1 MAPVAQKK
9 LKLYA
14 PRVGRGASP
23 SLRRRRRAF
32 YATAAFRAFSRGD
45 QRMAQAHVAF
55 ALNNGARLGDLARAG
70 RQVIKDEAQLDGWLA
85 LLNASPSYSARAR
98 LMQMSKA
105 LAQRYGAAPFSEVE
119 VGVVVGDNDPQVA
132 AQEAMVEQSLA
143 TNVANV
149 PADLAGFYGEV
160 DPIALLPEAGTA
172 PMTAAQRM
180 EKMGYWTSPAAS
192 IKAKLAH
199 EYYDESDYRQ
209 AYYMGS
215 DWRQVTDG
223 KTAVFGYNSWKKGK
237 RGACLISAKSQRDS
251 QGRPYPPKDAQF
263 GSAEFDLWVAAL
275 CNPETQN
282 KAREL
287 EAERLVLRAQ
297 EWSGLNA
304 TVDKMV
310 KYMEETKRQ
319 QQMNLD
325 AAFKGL
331 PLPYNAPPYNAPN
344 TTSIYVL
351 PPNYAVPGL
360 PVHPSSWKGDF
371 AAKGP
376 PAPLGAIAG
385 QVYTPPPTAAAGP
398 PQQVVDPVTGQVMV
412 VPAPAG
418 TSTSAYPGGPATP
431 TYPTQPGQT
440 YPGYTPPPPKPAEES
455 LEPKKKKKKSS
466 MTLPLVLGVGA
477 LSVGALV
484 VIRSRR

>member
-149 PADLAGFYGEV
+149 PADLAGFYGAAYTS
-160 DPIALLPEAGTA
+160 IA
-172 PMTAAQRM
+172 
-180 EKMGYWTSPAAS
+180 SPS
-192 IKAKLAH
+192 VKAKHKRPDKELATVAARAT
-199 EYYDESDYRQ
+199 EKTDTRIYYKNSIIYLRQ
-209 AYYMGS
+209 PYVTGS
-215 DWRQVTDG
+215 DWRSIVSSSDKCLFPAKTDEQ
-223 KTAVFGYNSWKKGK
+223 K
-237 RGACLISAKSQRDS
+237 RPLPPEDAKW
-251 QGRPYPPKDAQF
+251 GTEA
-263 GSAEFDLWVAAL
+263 FDLWVAGL
-275 CNPETQN
+275 CYSDGRE
-282 KAREL
+282 KAL
-287 EAERLVLRAQ
+287 EAEAEGLASRDQ
-297 EWSGLNA
+297 EFSAFNA
-304 TVDKMV
+304 TIDKMV
-310 KYMEETKRQ
+310 KSMEETKRQ

-371 AAKGP
+371 ATKGP
-376 PAPLGAIAG
+376 PAPPGAIAG

-418 TSTSAYPGGPATP
+418 TSTGAYPGGPATP

-477 LSVGALV
+477 LGVGALV